1 MKRTRVPMQSDLFSS
16 MPTVSVLT
24 NLQQGHD
31 ELVDLLSKLLKEAI
45 QELPGRTTQET
56 SHDQDQR

>member
-1 MKRTRVPMQSDLFSS
+1 MQSDLFSS
-16 MPTVSVLT
+16 MPTVSVHT

-45 QELPGRTTQET
+45 QELPGKTTQET